1 MAGPVV
7 PTVPFLASQLVSG
20 MERVEKRKDLG
31 TSQTRLA
38 PCAAANLLDPLS
50 DK

>member
-20 MERVEKRKDLG
+20 MEREKRKDLG